1 METYGPGSAVGELS
15 AIDGL
20 PRSAAVRAKTRGKAM
35 KIAGSVFRELIQR
48 TPDILEDLFWQQV
61 NRVRKLN
68 HELMKKSP
76 VERKLD

>member
-1 METYGPGSAVGELS
+1 METYGPGAAVGELS

-20 PRSAAVRAKTRGKAM
+20 PRSATVRAKTRGKVM
-35 KIAGSVFRELIQR
+35 KIAGNVFRELIQR

-68 HELMKKSP
+68 HELTKNP
-76 VERKLD
+76 